1 MSGLH
6 RKLQQK
12 ATKVK
17 VKLENPTITLRH
29 SSVIIQMMLKVD
41 NHVLSFQTELVENV
55 KRTLNWLLVSEDA
68 GMFTVYFWREDQI
81 FKYPIT
87 YLLTTLI

>member
-41 NHVLSFQTELVENV
+41 NVLSFQTELVENV
-55 KRTLNWLLVSEDA
+55 KRTLNWFLVSEDA
-68 GMFTVYFWREDQI
+68 GMFTVYFWREEKI
-81 FKYPIT
+81 LYIT
-87 YLLTTLI
+87 SLVF

>member
-12 ATKVK
+12 AVQVK

-29 SSVIIQMMLKVD
+29 SSVIIQIMLTVD
-41 NHVLSFQTELVENV
+41 NRVLSFQTELVENV
-55 KRTLNWLLVSEDA
+55 NRTLNWLLVSEDA
-68 GMFTVYFWREDQI
+68 GIFTVYFWRED
-81 FKYPIT
+81 
-87 YLLTTLI
+87 L

>member
-1 MSGLH
+1 MCGLH

-41 NHVLSFQTELVENV
+41 NVLSFQTELVENV
-55 KRTLNWLLVSEDA
+55 KRTLNCFWLVRMLACLQFTSGEKIRSLNITSLV
-68 GMFTVYFWREDQI
+68 F
-81 FKYPIT
+81 
-87 YLLTTLI
+87 

>member
-1 MSGLH
+1 MSGFH

-68 GMFTVYFWREDQI
+68 GMFTVYFWREEKI
-81 FKYPIT
+81 FIYHIT
-87 YLLTTLI
+87 CFLTTLI